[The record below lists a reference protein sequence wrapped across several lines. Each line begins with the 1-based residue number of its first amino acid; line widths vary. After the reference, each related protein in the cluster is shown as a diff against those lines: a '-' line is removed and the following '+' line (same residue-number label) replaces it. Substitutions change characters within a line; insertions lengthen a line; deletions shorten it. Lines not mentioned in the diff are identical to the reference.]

1 MQIIAENLAIDRG
14 GRTVIDD
21 LSFTVA
27 SGEALVLSGSNGAG
41 KTTLLRSIAGFLPLS
56 HGSIRLAGGDND
68 KSLAEQVHIVGHAN
82 AAKANLT
89 VSENLAFWSQFLS
102 SRPPSGGRVAAA
114 LKHFGLAGLADFPVA
129 FLSAGQR
136 RRAGLARLLA
146 VDRPIW
152 LLDEPTASLDAA
164 SSELLSRAVNLHTHA
179 GGIAIV
185 ATHLPLAI
193 DRARELNLDKLRQA
207 A

>member
-1 MQIIAENLAIDRG
+1 VQIIAENLAIDRG
-14 GRTVIDD
+14 GRTVIDG
-21 LSFTVA
+21 LSFAVA
-27 SGEALVLSGSNGAG
+27 SGETLLLTGSNGAG
-41 KTTLLRSIAGFLPLS
+41 KTTLLRAIAGFLPLMR
-56 HGSIRLAGGDND
+56 GSIRLEGGDTD
-68 KSLAEQVHIVGHAN
+68 KSLAEQAHAVGHAN

-89 VSENLAFWSQFLS
+89 VAENLIFWSQFLS
-102 SRPPSGGRVAAA
+102 LAPPSAGRLNAA
-114 LKHFGLAGLADFPVA
+114 LDHFGLAGLADFPVA

-179 GGIAIV
+179 GGIAVV

-193 DRARELNLDKLRQA
+193 DRVRELGLDKLRRA

>member
-14 GRTVIDD
+14 GRTVIDG
-21 LSFTVA
+21 LSFTVP
-27 SGEALVLSGSNGAG
+27 SGETLVLSGSNGAG
-41 KTTLLRSIAGFLPLS
+41 KTTLLRAVAAFLPLTR
-56 HGSIRLAGGDND
+56 GSIRLEDGDGE
-68 KSLAEQVHIVGHAN
+68 KSLSEQAHVVGHAN

-89 VSENLAFWSQFLS
+89 VAENLAFWSRFLAS
-102 SRPPSGGRVAAA
+102 KPPSGGRVAAA
-114 LKHFGLAGLADFPVA
+114 LEHFGLAGLADFPVA

-164 SSELLSRAVNLHTHA
+164 SSDLLSRAVNLHTHA

-185 ATHLPLAI
+185 ATHLPLAL
-193 DRARELNLDKLRQA
+193 DRARELNLDKLRHA